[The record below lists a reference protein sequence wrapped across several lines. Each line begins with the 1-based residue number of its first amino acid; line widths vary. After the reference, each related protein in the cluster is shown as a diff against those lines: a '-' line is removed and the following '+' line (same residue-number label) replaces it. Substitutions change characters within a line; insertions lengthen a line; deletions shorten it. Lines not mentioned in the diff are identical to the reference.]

1 MRFAAD
7 NHIRRTVGDT
17 LPSLKQKLNELD
29 NSFNLPEGPYT
40 FEDEF
45 RARDILEA
53 EYARTLSPVAHVA
66 DGAEAG
72 PVIVGDAVIDVA
84 PPSAVI
90 GGEGVTL

>member
-29 NSFNLPEGPYT
+29 NSFNLPEGAYT

-53 EYARTLSPVAHVA
+53 EYTRTFV
-66 DGAEAG
+66 DGAEAS